1 MNKNHIFID
10 TNILVGAYNGKE
22 TDRQCLQYLF
32 SLTGKK
38 LFVSA
43 LSVSQFVS
51 VMQKKHDNRQIRE
64 WLKYFLLKF
73 NIVSFQKDD
82 ILKSLLYENT
92 DMEDNIQYVLGQK
105 TKCFYF
111 VTNNT
116 KDYKFINIE
125 ALKPANVRLIKR

>member
-10 TNILVGAYNGKE
+10 TNILVGAYSGKE
-22 TDRQCLQYLF
+22 ADRRCLQYLF

-51 VMQKKHDNRQIRE
+51 VMQKKYANSQIRE
-64 WLKYFLLKF
+64 WVKYFLLKF

-82 ILKSLLYENT
+82 IQKSLLYENT

>member
-1 MNKNHIFID
+1 MNKNHIFVD
-10 TNILVGAYNGKE
+10 TNILVGAYSGK
-22 TDRQCLQYLF
+22 DADKQCLQYLF

-38 LFVSA
+38 LFISA

-51 VMQKKHDNRQIRE
+51 VMQKKHNNTQIRE
-64 WLKYFLLKF
+64 WVKYFLLKF
-73 NIVSFQKDD
+73 NIISFQKDD
-82 ILKSLLYENT
+82 IEKSLSYTDT

-116 KDYKFINIE
+116 KDYKFINIS
-125 ALKPANVRLIKR
+125 ALKPTDVRAIKR

>member
-10 TNILVGAYNGKE
+10 TNILVGAYSGKE

-43 LSVSQFVS
+43 LSVPQFVS
-51 VMQKKHDNRQIRE
+51 VMQKKHDNQQIRE
-64 WLKYFLLKF
+64 WVKYFLLKF

>member
-10 TNILVGAYNGKE
+10 TNILVGAYSGKE
-22 TDRQCLQYLF
+22 SDRQCLQYLF

-51 VMQKKHDNRQIRE
+51 VMQKKYDNQQIRE
-64 WLKYFLLKF
+64 WVKYFLLKF
-73 NIVSFQKDD
+73 NIVSFQRED
-82 ILKSLLYENT
+82 IEKSLLYENT

-116 KDYKFINIE
+116 RDYKFINIA
-125 ALKPANVRLIKR
+125 ALKPLEVRAIKR

>member
-10 TNILVGAYNGKE
+10 TNILVGAYSGKE
-22 TDRQCLQYLF
+22 ADRQCLQYLF
-32 SLTGKK
+32 SLTGKT

-51 VMQKKHDNRQIRE
+51 VMQKKYDNQQIRE
-64 WLKYFLLKF
+64 WVKYFLLKF
-73 NIVSFQKDD
+73 NIVSFQRED
-82 ILKSLLYENT
+82 IEKSLLYENT

-116 KDYKFINIE
+116 RDYKFINIS
-125 ALKPANVRLIKR
+125 ALKPLEVRTIKR